1 MILLR
6 EEDKIPLQVYLKRI
20 IIEANMDDEFAST
33 LLSSSYSFET
43 IVAAI
48 IVVSIIPVLLVYPY
62 LQKHFNKGIMMG
74 GVKE

>member
-1 MILLR
+1 
-6 EEDKIPLQVYLKRI
+6 
-20 IIEANMDDEFAST
+20 MDDEFANT
-33 LLSSSYSFET
+33 LLTSGYSFET

-48 IVVSIIPVLLVYPY
+48 IVVSIIPVLMVYPY